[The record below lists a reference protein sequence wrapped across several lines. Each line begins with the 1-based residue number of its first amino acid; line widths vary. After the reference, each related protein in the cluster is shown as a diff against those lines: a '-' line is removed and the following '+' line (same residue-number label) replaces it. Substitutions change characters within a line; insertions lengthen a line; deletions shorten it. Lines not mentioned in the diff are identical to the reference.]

1 MAKGILLVHYFF
13 PDPFHLAMPSSF
25 LISAAGRRA
34 AIRLLRHIQGLEL
47 LDLTNAM
54 VPDPEGKRGYVLDHE
69 ISPPQNVKHM
79 TAAMLPKEKLEE
91 LEKSDNPIAEI
102 PHKVTFDIRE
112 EENLYRTFSTKYFTE
127 TQISYEVS
135 DIQNITPEDK
145 EWYKSVMDEFVK
157 AYRYICED
165 YRPRFMDDYDE
176 PKWVQ
181 FFVVEYTREDLSRST
196 DELLSQAKEVALLDF
211 QTAFRL
217 DLQPQPFKDP
227 NAATDD
233 LKPFL
238 ESGKCVSTG
247 REFLDAARHAAYHIK
262 NFKYSLLEA
271 FISSEYVVTKYLT
284 DEKIRRGVSSK
295 KLKNYDSEVTM
306 SYKLNIELPVF
317 LEKLTNKER
326 QLIGNVDKV
335 RRWRNDIVHR
345 GKIPTEDE
353 ATFAV
358 EAVSEFFQMLARR
371 DIEV

>member
-1 MAKGILLVHYFF
+1 MSKGLLLVNYFF
-13 PDPFHLAMPSSF
+13 PDPFHLTMPSSF

-34 AIRLLRHIQGLEL
+34 AIRLVRHVQGLEL

-69 ISPPQNVKHM
+69 VSPPQNAKHM
-79 TAAMLPKEKLEE
+79 TAAALPKEKLEE
-91 LEKSDNPIAEI
+91 LEKSANPLAEI

-112 EENLYRTFSTKYFTE
+112 EENLYRTFSTKYSTE

-135 DIQNITPEDK
+135 DTQNITPEEK
-145 EWYKSVMDEFVK
+145 ECYQSFIDEFVK

-181 FFVVEYTREDLSRST
+181 FFVADYAREDLSRAT
-196 DELLSQAKEVALLDF
+196 DEILFQEREFSPLDF

-217 DLQPQPFKDP
+217 DLQPQPFKDA
-227 NAATDD
+227 NAATDE
-233 LKPFL
+233 LKTFL

-247 REFLDAARHAAYHIK
+247 REFLESARHAAFHIK

-284 DEKIRRGVSSK
+284 DEKIKRGVSIG
-295 KLKNYDSEVTM
+295 KLKDYDSEVTM

-317 LEKLTNKER
+317 LEKLNDKER
-326 QLIGNVDKV
+326 QLIGNVDRV
-335 RRWRNDIVHR
+335 RRWRNDIVHD
-345 GKIPTEDE
+345 GKIPSEDE

-358 EAVSEFFQMLARR
+358 EAVSEFFQMLASRG
-371 DIEV
+371 IEV